1 MNYTRKPVHQLL
13 TLLVLALFAAPGFA
27 QSQFG
32 WVMPLDSPAASV
44 SQTIGVTDI
53 TIKYHRPAAKTRKVF
68 GGLEPYDKVWRAG
81 ANDATTIAFS
91 TDVTIEGQPLKAGT
105 YALFMIPTATEWTI
119 IFNKTARQWG
129 AFNYKG
135 ADDALRIKVTPQA
148 GEHQEVLQYSFPTA
162 TNEATQAVLHWDK
175 VKIAFTIKADT
186 EALTKAR
193 ARKVFNETEA
203 WWAANHYFRT
213 KTDLEEG
220 LRWINASLALN
231 AGNTNLLVA
240 AYTLKARI
248 LGEMKRYDEAIQ
260 SAELAL
266 PHTAKSPNPTAA
278 KTNVEKLIA
287 DLKKAKG

>member
-1 MNYTRKPVHQLL
+1 MKSIIKLLQLFFVSS
-13 TLLVLALFAAPGFA
+13 LLAASAFA

-44 SQTIGVTDI
+44 AQTIGVTDI
-53 TIKYHRPAAKTRKVF
+53 TVKYHRPIAKGRKVF
-68 GGLEPYDKVWRAG
+68 GGLEPFGKVWRAG

-105 YALFMIPTATEWTI
+105 YALFMLPTETEWTI
-119 IFNKTARQWG
+119 IFNKTAKQWG
-129 AFNYKG
+129 AFNYKE
-135 ADDALRIKVTPQA
+135 ADDALRIKVTPMI
-148 GEHQEVLQYSFPTA
+148 GEHQEALQYSFPSA
-162 TNEATQAVLHWDK
+162 SNEATQLVMHWDK
-175 VKIAFTIKADT
+175 LKVGFTIKADT

-220 LRWINASLALN
+220 LRWVNASLALN
-231 AGNTNLLVA
+231 PGNAPLLIS
-240 AYTLKARI
+240 AYQLKARI

-260 SAELAL
+260 TAELAL
-266 PHTAKSPNPTAA
+266 PHTAKAQNPANA
-278 KTNVEKLIA
+278 KASVEKLIA